1 MAAGTVF
8 ITTVFH
14 FNSKI
19 MGCFN
24 VTTNINGVPYLSTT
38 NVTVTDTAVDF
49 ALGFRRIQ
57 PVGYFT
63 VRIQDAIPDDA
74 TGTLPVTLTLNGVA
88 RALTFFDGTPVTA
101 ADITGT
107 GIITVFND
115 RFNGIL
121 QITSALAA

>member
-1 MAAGTVF
+1 
-8 ITTVFH
+8 
-14 FNSKI
+14 

-49 ALGFRRIQ
+49 SLGFRRIP
-57 PVGYFT
+57 PVGYLT
-63 VRIQDAIPDDA
+63 VRIANAIPDGT
-74 TGTLPVTLTLNGVA
+74 TGTLPVTITLNGTA

-101 ADITGT
+101 ADIPGT
-107 GIITVFND
+107 GVITIFND

>member
-1 MAAGTVF
+1 
-8 ITTVFH
+8 
-14 FNSKI
+14 

-24 VTTNINGVPYLSTT
+24 VTTNVNGVPYLSTT

-49 ALGFRRIQ
+49 ALGFRRMQ

-63 VRIQDAIPDDA
+63 VRIQDAIPEGT
-74 TGTLPVTLTLNGVA
+74 TGTLPVTLTLNGTA

-101 ADITGT
+101 ANLTGT

-121 QITSALAA
+121 QITSVIAA

>member
-1 MAAGTVF
+1 ME
-8 ITTVFH
+8 
-14 FNSKI
+14 
-19 MGCFN
+19 CFN
-24 VTTNINGVPYLSTT
+24 VTTNVNGVPYLSTT
-38 NVTVTDTAVDF
+38 NVTVSDTTVDF

-63 VRIQDAIPDDA
+63 VRIADAIPTDT
-74 TGTLPVTLTLNGVA
+74 TGTLPVTLTLNGTA

-107 GIITVFND
+107 GVITVFND

-121 QITSALAA
+121 QITSALTA

>member
-1 MAAGTVF
+1 
-8 ITTVFH
+8 
-14 FNSKI
+14 

-63 VRIQDAIPDDA
+63 VRIQDAIPDGT
-74 TGTLPVTLTLNGVA
+74 TGTLPITLTLNGTA
-88 RALTFFDGTPVTA
+88 RPLTFFDGTPVTA
-101 ADITGT
+101 ADLPGT
-107 GIITVFND
+107 GIITVFNV

-121 QITSALAA
+121 QITSVIAA

>member
-1 MAAGTVF
+1 
-8 ITTVFH
+8 
-14 FNSKI
+14 

-24 VTTNINGVPYLSTT
+24 VTTNVNGVPYLSTT

-63 VRIQDAIPDDA
+63 VRIEDAIPEGT
-74 TGTLPVTLTLNGVA
+74 TGTLPVTITLNGTS

-121 QITSALAA
+121 QIVSVLTA

>member
-1 MAAGTVF
+1 MR
-8 ITTVFH
+8 
-14 FNSKI
+14 
-19 MGCFN
+19 CFN
-24 VTTNINGVPYLSTT
+24 VTTNVNGVPYLSTT

-49 ALGFRRIQ
+49 ALGFSRIP

-63 VRIQDAIPDDA
+63 VRIQNAIPDGT
-74 TGTLPVTLTLNGVA
+74 TGTLPVTITLNGTT
-88 RALTFFDGTPVTA
+88 RALTLFDGTPVTA

-121 QITSALAA
+121 QIISVLAA